1 MYLAQWID
9 VVDGVDM
16 AVETKENLEKA
27 AAEARTAYENNPSLP
42 NKLDSLYAEAE
53 RQFAAGEREEAVK
66 FLKDEVDNNL
76 DHIDMSK
83 HPIND
88 VY

>member
-1 MYLAQWID
+1 MYLTGEID
-9 VVDGVDM
+9 VVDGIDM

-76 DHIDMSK
+76 DHIDMT
-83 HPIND
+83 ITY
-88 VY
+88 V